1 MDRISSYDCDP
12 SIREICDLRWEDA
25 SIDTLTS
32 VAWAYYF
39 FSIQFR
45 ENLNA
50 ARSLLPDDQKLI
62 QLEEE
67 ECDTAN
73 LSPWPCVAK
82 PGERMNHDEFM
93 RRTLELSPVTP
104 MKQAFYSGYGT
115 AYLDYVRAMPLTARA
130 ASIGSYEGGGLEA
143 VFRAFLT
150 APNWEGPL
158 LQAFRHFLIQHI
170 RFDSDVEHGHSAL
183 SRHLAADRYT
193 SSFWHQFRDLLVLCA
208 PELSAPAEA
217 PVQPGI
223 PPIFAGVTGVFTP
236 GLETAS

>member
-1 MDRISSYDCDP
+1 MRGTMDSISSYDCDP

-39 FSIQFR
+39 FSIPFR
-45 ENLNA
+45 ENLHA

-73 LSPWPCVAK
+73 VSPWPCVAK

-115 AYLDYVRAMPLTARA
+115 SYLDHVRAMPLTARA

-158 LQAFRHFLIQHI
+158 LEAFRHFLVKHIQ
-170 RFDSDVEHGHSAL
+170 FDS
-183 SRHLAADRYT
+183 
-193 SSFWHQFRDLLVLCA
+193 
-208 PELSAPAEA
+208 
-217 PVQPGI
+217 
-223 PPIFAGVTGVFTP
+223 
-236 GLETAS
+236 